1 MDFTTPGYR
10 YQTYSHKTG
19 DIPLV
24 GNFSNPEEAQ
34 LNVANVDTEVEPPK
48 KEQYTFITETPLNA
62 LVNMIRQRETFTLS
76 SLSRHGIYN
85 VVKYLSANNK
95 NSIAGLDLLQFSNVP
110 DQIDKFDIETDA
122 LFQIRF
128 VLSSAVIGDKE
139 KDIYFASVY
148 LFKKEINKYCSMG
161 ILIKLNIQ

>member
-1 MDFTTPGYR
+1 MDFTTPGYHSP
-10 YQTYSHKTG
+10 TYSNKKG
-19 DIPLV
+19 DIVLL
-24 GNFSNPEEAQ
+24 GISSNPAEGQTNGAT
-34 LNVANVDTEVEPPK
+34 VYTEVEPPK

-62 LVNMIRQRETFTLS
+62 LINMLRQRETFTLS

-95 NSIAGLDLLQFSNVP
+95 NVIAGLDLLQFSNVP

-122 LFQIRF
+122 LFQLRF
-128 VLSSAVIGDKE
+128 VLSNTVIGDKK
-139 KDIYFASVY
+139 KDIYFASVD
-148 LFKKEINKYCSMG
+148 LFRKEMDKYCSMG

>member
-1 MDFTTPGYR
+1 MDFTTPGYHSP
-10 YQTYSHKTG
+10 TYPHKTG
-19 DIPLV
+19 NIPLV
-24 GNFSNPEEAQ
+24 GNFPNPAEAQ
-34 LNVANVDTEVEPPK
+34 LNVTNVDTEVEPPK

-62 LVNMIRQRETFTLS
+62 LINMLRQRETFILS

-95 NSIAGLDLLQFSNVP
+95 NVIAGLDLLQFSNVP

-122 LFQIRF
+122 LFQLRF
-128 VLSSAVIGDKE
+128 VLSNTVIDDKK
-139 KDIYFASVY
+139 KDIYFASVD
-148 LFKKEINKYCSMG
+148 LFSKEINKYCSMG